1 MDRMTEAKR
10 QYHDIPIPEELS
22 ERVMLEVKKAESN
35 CGRKAARTATQSA
48 VKKRTAVAAAVAAV
62 LFVAGV
68 NTSEAFARE
77 VDNIPVIGALARILT
92 FRSYEV
98 WTEDLKISVEIPGVE
113 VIAEELAGL
122 EKEVNEDIYSFC
134 ERYAQ
139 EAEQRAAEYR
149 QIFLDTGGTE
159 EEWAAHE
166 ITIKVWYEVKSHS
179 DRYLSLT
186 VKGAESWTSAYSE
199 ERYYNLDM
207 ETGMFHSLGTNRYS
221 FSRTSRY
228 SHQEQII
235 KSEKTILTLLSVY
248 VLCAKSMP
256 YCFVIPSVWFWAT
269 GSTISFTPRI
279 SFTQTRVF
287 GAMVRLSSA
296 DLAVHSAPSSTAVPV
311 PSWLSTCSVILA
323 CLPIRLSTLV
333 FLVFW
338 LI

>member
-139 EAEQRAAEYR
+139 EAEQRAGEYR

-166 ITIKVWYEVKSHS
+166 ITMKVWSEVKSHS
-179 DRYLSLT
+179 DRNLSLT
-186 VKGAESWTSAYSE
+186 VKGAESWNSEYSE
-199 ERYYNLDM
+199 ERYYNLEM
-207 ETGMFHSLGTNRYS
+207 ETGKWKTLRDILGDDYAQIAGQSILDQIRRRGASDGIEY
-221 FSRTSRY
+221 RTEGWQGVDEDTKFYLNQDQNPVIVLEKYEVAPGAAGQLELDR
-228 SHQEQII
+228 
-235 KSEKTILTLLSVY
+235 KSV
-248 VLCAKSMP
+248 V
-256 YCFVIPSVWFWAT
+256 
-269 GSTISFTPRI
+269 
-279 SFTQTRVF
+279 
-287 GAMVRLSSA
+287 
-296 DLAVHSAPSSTAVPV
+296 
-311 PSWLSTCSVILA
+311 
-323 CLPIRLSTLV
+323 
-333 FLVFW
+333 
-338 LI
+338 